1 MDKSILMD
9 CHKFYIMCGMAPWDI
24 RKQDRLYI
32 LHCALLNSIQITN
45 KFIQY
50 QKLCLVSWFFV
61 NTFALCEHSWNH
73 WAFSSIHTFKTLWPC
88 ARESGW
94 ICRKS
99 KTSTGKSSYTDFAN
113 ELVGELCSKL
123 CWFRWHLHVSA
134 CQYSAKFQVDVKEGG
149 GGGVWLKRPIDVKRG
164 KNEYVDGS

>member
-1 MDKSILMD
+1 
-9 CHKFYIMCGMAPWDI
+9 MCGMAPCDI

-50 QKLCLVSWFFV
+50 QKLWLVSWFFV

-134 CQYSAKFQVDVKEGG
+134 CQYSAKFKWTLRREEEGG
-149 GGGVWLKRPIDVKRG
+149 SDLNVQLTLREEKMNMSTAPKKCDW
-164 KNEYVDGS
+164 Y